1 MASTT
6 FTERYVDAAMRTVP
20 EAQRA
25 DLSAELRAA
34 IADQTEA
41 RAEAGENRESAERA
55 VLESLGDP
63 EKLAASYTDRTLHL
77 IGPRYYLLWWRLV
90 KLLWC
95 IVTPLAAF
103 GIALGQTL
111 AGAPLG
117 EIIGT
122 TWAGTL
128 GAVVHV
134 AFWTTLV
141 FAVVE
146 RSTSAG
152 KDDLTGP
159 WTLDQLPEP
168 RQRGVQLSDVV
179 AVVVMLGLTAAALV
193 WDARFGLLYLDS
205 QWHGFLHPSLTP
217 WWIGGAVVLMAAS
230 VAVTVV
236 AYARGRWTYRRAATK
251 AVLDLAVVVGV
262 LWLLAQERLLDVAPW
277 VVGVPDDGAQVA
289 RIVTV
294 VVAFVIVGVCVADAV
309 DAVVKARRSR

>member
-63 EKLAASYTDRTLHL
+63 EKLAASYTDRPLHL

-111 AGAPLG
+111 AGAPSG
-117 EIIGT
+117 
-122 TWAGTL
+122 
-128 GAVVHV
+128 
-134 AFWTTLV
+134 
-141 FAVVE
+141 
-146 RSTSAG
+146 RSSAPP
-152 KDDLTGP
+152 GP
-159 WTLDQLPEP
+159 
-168 RQRGVQLSDVV
+168 
-179 AVVVMLGLTAAALV
+179 
-193 WDARFGLLYLDS
+193 ARS
-205 QWHGFLHPSLTP
+205 
-217 WWIGGAVVLMAAS
+217 
-230 VAVTVV
+230 
-236 AYARGRWTYRRAATK
+236 
-251 AVLDLAVVVGV
+251 
-262 LWLLAQERLLDVAPW
+262 APW
-277 VVGVPDDGAQVA
+277 CTWRSGPRWCSRWWSA
-289 RIVTV
+289 
-294 VVAFVIVGVCVADAV
+294 
-309 DAVVKARRSR
+309 ARRPARRT